1 MNTISPV
8 KVWRNQK
15 KIASLVG
22 KIGVVESF
30 TIVYVS
36 PVGFEN
42 QAPYPVALA
51 RFGKVPTQRSGSRT
65 PDVSDRDVGEKI
77 TAQIVDCD
85 IKEVAIGRPVEVVLR
100 RVKHSD
106 REGVI
111 PYGAK
116 FKLISQ

>member
-1 MNTISPV
+1 MHIISPV

-15 KIASLVG
+15 KVASLIG

-30 TIVYVS
+30 TIVYV
-36 PVGFEN
+36 PPIGFEN
-42 QAPYPVALA
+42 QAPYFVALA
-51 RFGKVPTQRSGSRT
+51 RFGK
-65 PDVSDRDVGEKI
+65 EKI

-85 IKEVAIGRPVEVVLR
+85 IKEVAIGSPVEVVLR

-116 FKLISQ
+116 FKLIS

>member
-15 KIASLVG
+15 KVASLVG

-30 TIVYVS
+30 TIVHVPS
-36 PVGFEN
+36 IGFEN

-51 RFGKVPTQRSGSRT
+51 RFGK
-65 PDVSDRDVGEKI
+65 EKI

-85 IKEVAIGRPVEVVLR
+85 IKEVAIGRPVEIVLR

-106 REGVI
+106 REGVV